1 MADNIK
7 MQKVDPEAKFWID
20 AITAY
25 ERQFKKWEMRSEKIV
40 KKYRDYDAT
49 ESSKAGTA
57 AFNILWSNVQ
67 VSLPAVFARLPKPDV
82 SRRFRDNDP
91 VGRVASLILERGLDY
106 EIDHYPDY
114 RAAMEGCVL
123 DRFLGGRGQA
133 WVRYEP
139 HISAVPGQPDDGLQI
154 TDDADEADTGQE
166 EQAAADEEIEYE
178 CAPVDYV
185 HWKDFGH
192 TVARSWEEVTAV
204 WRRVYMTREGLVERF
219 GQELGGSIALDTKP
233 DTSGNGTTNQAFGGD
248 VTTHQALIYEIWDKT
263 KSEAVWFSKSQQKVL
278 DVKPDPLGLA
288 NFWPCPRPLFS
299 TITNDSL
306 VPVPDFKYYQ
316 DQANQLTKLQAKID
330 GLIEMLQVK
339 GVYDAAIP
347 ELARL
352 FKEAGNGNL
361 LPVKNW
367 TAFSEK
373 MGLKG
378 SIDVFDITPI
388 VAALNEAYDTVE
400 KVKNQI
406 YELMGISDIARGA
419 SDPNETYGAQKLKGQ
434 YGNMRLRNQQ
444 ERVTRFATE
453 LLQIKAQIMCQHFQP
468 QTMAR
473 IAAVEQMDPAD
484 QALVPQAMQLLMGD
498 RAQNPSADTVNGPL
512 AGFRVEVS
520 SDSMIQMDEAQ
531 EKQDRTQF
539 LDAIGNFFQKA
550 LPVIQQ
556 SPQAAPLVVGLLKF
570 GVTGFK
576 VGKTVEGMIDNA
588 LDQLTK
594 QAAQPQPEKPD
605 PEMAKVQAQSQ
616 AKQAEMQQKAQL
628 DAQHLQAEAQL
639 ELSRQQSQAKEEQF
653 RNQLEAQRAAQQQQF
668 DQHMEAQRVASDERL
683 QAMQSQVDVLIAR
696 LNNAAKVDVAEVAA
710 GATLQAAQMS
720 AAATAASQPT
730 GGE

>member
-1 MADNIK
+1 MADNISK
-7 MQKVDPEAKFWID
+7 PKVDPEVKIWID
-20 AITAY
+20 AISAY
-25 ERQFKKWEMRSEKIV
+25 ERQFKKWETRSEKIV
-40 KKYRDYDAT
+40 KKYRDYDAQ

-91 VGRVASLILERGLDY
+91 VGRVASLILERALDF
-106 EIDHYPDY
+106 EVDSYPDY
-114 RAAMEGCVL
+114 RAAMESSVL

-139 HISAVPGQPDDGLQI
+139 HISAIQGQPDDGVQI
-154 TDDADEADTGQE
+154 TEDADQADTQ
-166 EQAAADEEIEYE
+166 QDEEIEYE

-185 HWKDFGH
+185 HWKNFGH
-192 TVARSWEEVTAV
+192 TVSRSWEEVTAV
-204 WRRVYMTREGLVERF
+204 WRGCYMTRPMLVERF
-219 GQELGGSIALDTKP
+219 GEEIGNALPLDTKP
-233 DTSGNGTTNQAFGGD
+233 DTSGSGTTNQAFGGD
-248 VTTHQALIYEIWDKT
+248 VSTHQALVYEIWDKS
-263 KSEAVWFSKSQQKVL
+263 KSEVVWFSKSQSKIL
-278 DVKPDPLGLA
+278 DVKADPLGLA
-288 NFWPCPRPLFS
+288 NFWPCPRPLYS
-299 TITNDSL
+299 TVTNDSL

-339 GVYDAAIP
+339 GVYDSAVP

-361 LPVKNW
+361 IPVKNW
-367 TAFSEK
+367 NAFSEK
-373 MGLKG
+373 MGIKG
-378 SIDVFDITPI
+378 SIDIYDISPV

-419 SDPNETYGAQKLKGQ
+419 SDPTETYGAQKLKGQ

-444 ERVTRFATE
+444 ARVTQFATE

-468 QTMAR
+468 QSLAR
-473 IAAVEQMDPAD
+473 IAAVEQLDPAD
-484 QALVPQAMQLLMGD
+484 QALVPQAMQLLMGE
-498 RAQNPSADTVNGPL
+498 RAQNPGADTTNGPL
-512 AGFRVEVS
+512 AGFRIEVS

-531 EKQDRTQF
+531 EKADRTQF
-539 LDAIGNFFQKA
+539 LDAVGSFFQKA

-556 SPQAAPLVVGLLKF
+556 SPQAAPLIVGLLKF

-616 AKQAEMQQKAQL
+616 AKQAEMAQKAQL
-628 DAQHLQAEAQL
+628 DQQHLQAEAQL
-639 ELSRQQSQAKEEQF
+639 ALSQQQSQAKEEQF
-653 RNQLEAQRAAQQQQF
+653 RNQLEAQRAQQQQQF
-668 DQHMEAQRVASDERL
+668 EQHMEAQRVASDERL
-683 QAMQSQVDVLIAR
+683 QAMQNQVALLIAHM
-696 LNNAAKVDVAEVAA
+696 NNTNKLEVAEIAA
-710 GATLQAAQMS
+710 QTTLEAAQVSAAQAANQGD
-720 AAATAASQPT
+720 Q
-730 GGE
+730 